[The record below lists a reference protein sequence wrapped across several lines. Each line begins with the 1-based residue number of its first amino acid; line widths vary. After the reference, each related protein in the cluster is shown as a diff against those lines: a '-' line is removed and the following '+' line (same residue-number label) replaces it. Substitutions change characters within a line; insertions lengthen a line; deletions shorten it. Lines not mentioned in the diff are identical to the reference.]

1 MKRSWLIT
9 VLFALGACTQAT
21 QPGVAVTNAHSPA
34 PPPGAT
40 VAAVYARLRATQDD
54 KLLHAQTTIADKVE
68 VHTTLHENGMMQM
81 RPLDALELKAGVP
94 VELVPGGLHFMLMG
108 LKETPTP
115 SASFPLTLH
124 FEKAGEVT
132 VQVPVVAASEMHH
145 H

>member
-1 MKRSWLIT
+1 MQRTWLIS

-21 QPGVAVTNAHSPA
+21 QPGVEISHARSPA

-40 VAAVYARLRATQDD
+40 VAAVYAELRATHDD

-68 VHTTLHENGMMQM
+68 VHSTSHENGMSQM
-81 RPLDALELKAGVP
+81 RPVDALELKAGVP
-94 VELVPGGLHFMLMG
+94 VEFAPGGLHFMIMG
-108 LKETPTP
+108 LQELPTP
-115 SASFPLTLH
+115 STRFPLTLH

-132 VQVPVVAASEMHH
+132 VEVNVVEPGEMHH